1 MQYMDLLTPGIGLII
16 WTVMSFISLVII
28 AYAIYHLANN
38 QRVSPSPKLLWL
50 IFIIFVPIFGAIIYL
65 GTTKRTKKVRTMT

>member
-1 MQYMDLLTPGIGLII
+1 MELLTPSIGLII
-16 WTVMSFISLVII
+16 WTAISIISLVII

-38 QRVSPSPKLLWL
+38 QSISHSQKLLWL

-65 GTTKRTKKVRTMT
+65 GTTKRTKKARTMV

>member
-1 MQYMDLLTPGIGLII
+1 MELLTTSIGLII
-16 WTVMSFISLVII
+16 WTVISFISLVVI

-38 QRVSPSPKLLWL
+38 QSISPSQKLLWL

-65 GTTKRTKKVRTMT
+65 GTTKRTKKARTMV